1 MSKLVGLIGHPLGHS
16 LSPLMHNAAF
26 KELGLDFEYK
36 LFDVKPSDLAKKVE
50 ELRAEKYAGFNIT
63 IPYKEKVM
71 ELLDEVVENAKV
83 IGAVNTVVNDNGKLI
98 GYNTDG
104 PGFVES
110 IRDDAGVNPQGLNAV
125 VLGAGGAARAILVT
139 LAEEKANSLI
149 ITDVDQEKACQL
161 AEYIGAYFKVQIKTV
176 QPNSHQLQVAL
187 DGADLLVNATPIGM
201 HPHENNCPLA
211 DKIHLRPELMV
222 YDLVYNPYTTK
233 LMKRTKNSVSGLG
246 MLVRQGALAFTLWT
260 GQEAPVKLMHETA
273 FATL

>member
-1 MSKLVGLIGHPLGHS
+1 MSKIVGLVGHPLGHS

-26 KELGLDFEYK
+26 KQLGLDWDYQ
-36 LFDVKPSDLAKKVE
+36 LFDVKPEKLGEKIK
-50 ELRAEKYAGFNIT
+50 ELRKPQYAGFNIT
-63 IPYKEKVM
+63 IPYKEKII
-71 ELLDEVVENAKV
+71 ELIDNVVENAKV

-110 IRDDAGVNPQGLNAV
+110 LRDDVKIEPKELNAI
-125 VLGAGGAARAILVT
+125 VLGAGGASRAILVT
-139 LAEEKANSLI
+139 LAEEKAGSLAV
-149 ITDVDQEKACQL
+149 VDIDEEKA
-161 AEYIGAYFKVQIKTV
+161 AELTQYIGSYFDIKIRCLK
-176 QPNSHQLQVAL
+176 PNSHELQIAL

-201 HPHENNCPLA
+201 HPKENHSPLA
-211 DKIHLRPELMV
+211 DHIHLRPELMV

-260 GQEAPVKLMHETA
+260 GIDAPVKLMHETA
-273 FATL
+273 FAAL